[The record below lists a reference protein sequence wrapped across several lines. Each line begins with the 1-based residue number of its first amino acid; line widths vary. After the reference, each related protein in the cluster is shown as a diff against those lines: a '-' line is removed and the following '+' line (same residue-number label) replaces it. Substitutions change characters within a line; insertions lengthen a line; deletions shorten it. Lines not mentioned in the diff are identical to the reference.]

1 MVNQVYLLLGGNQ
14 GDVRRIFSQTLE
26 LIHLSVGK
34 VKTLSPVY
42 RSEPW
47 GFDASESFLN
57 QVVIVNTSLNPE
69 ELLKEILDIEK
80 KMGRI
85 RRELNGSYSSRPIDI
100 DILFYN
106 DSIIN
111 SHDLIVPHPRLHLR
125 NFTLVPLNDI
135 SPDFCHP
142 VFKKTISELI
152 KACNDNLSVSL
163 LNDFDN

>member
-1 MVNQVYLLLGGNQ
+1 MENQVYLLLGGNQ
-14 GDVRRIFSQTLE
+14 GDVRSIFSQTLE

-47 GFDASESFLN
+47 GFEASESFLN
-57 QVVIVNTSLNPE
+57 QVILVNTSLDPE
-69 ELLKEILDIEK
+69 DLLKEILDIER
-80 KMGRI
+80 KMGRV
-85 RRELNGSYSSRPIDI
+85 RNHQNDKYDSRPIDI

-106 DSIIN
+106 DNIITSEN
-111 SHDLIVPHPRLHLR
+111 LIIPHPRLHLR

-142 VFKKTISELI
+142 VFKKTISDLV
-152 KACNDNLSVSL
+152 KTCDDKLGVFPA
-163 LNDFDN
+163 